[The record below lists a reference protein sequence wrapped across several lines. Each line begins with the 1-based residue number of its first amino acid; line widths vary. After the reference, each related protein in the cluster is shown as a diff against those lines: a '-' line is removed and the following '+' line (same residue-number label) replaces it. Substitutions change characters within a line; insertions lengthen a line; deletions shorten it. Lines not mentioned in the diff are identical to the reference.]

1 MITTKQLT
9 GIGLAALLT
18 CAMASAAVLN
28 DTFTDGGRSN
38 GADAEDG
45 AWWSTGDSALFTVAN
60 DAGSITGNS
69 LRAAGVGST
78 RSLMCFFPSAVT
90 LANVGD
96 RLTFTADVRLSSTP
110 VGNYRELNF
119 VLGNSAGTRQAADNF
134 GTTTRADDTY
144 YESLLQVTGGTGLQ
158 GPGSLYLYRA
168 TMPSGSEDF
177 TEGGEVTVGGASPT
191 RGTVNSTLLYSGSPV
206 FSIGMTAERVATGIQ
221 LQSTVNGNS
230 TALVIDTTS
239 YVSTFDMFMF
249 QDRAGAASTY
259 YLDNVLVTMSVV
271 PEPSTLALA
280 ALGAVSGAIML
291 RRRKA

>member
-9 GIGLAALLT
+9 GIGLAALLM
-18 CAMASAAVLN
+18 CAMASANVLN

-45 AWWSTGDSALFTVAN
+45 AWWSTGDGALFTVAN

-69 LRAAGVGST
+69 LKATGVGST

-96 RLTFTADVRLSSTP
+96 KLTFTADVRLSSTP

-119 VLGNSAGTRQAADNF
+119 VLGNSAGTQQAADNF
-134 GTTTRADDTY
+134 STTTRADDTY
-144 YESLLQVTGGTGLQ
+144 YESMVQVTQGGGVPIVNSPLFI
-158 GPGSLYLYRA
+158 YRA

-177 TEGGEVTVGGASPT
+177 TEGPEVTVGGASPT
-191 RGTVNSTLLYSGSPV
+191 RGTVNSSLLYSGSPV

-259 YLDNVLVTMSVV
+259 YLDNVLVTV
-271 PEPSTLALA
+271 PEPSTLTLA
-280 ALGAVSGAIML
+280 ALAAVSGAIVL